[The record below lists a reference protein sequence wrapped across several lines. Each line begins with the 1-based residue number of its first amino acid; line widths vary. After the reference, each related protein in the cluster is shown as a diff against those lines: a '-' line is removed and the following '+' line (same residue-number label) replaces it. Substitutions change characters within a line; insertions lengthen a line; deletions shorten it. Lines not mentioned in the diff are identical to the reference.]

1 MKPWSEFYDSLLPDV
16 PGCNPA
22 MANVALRHAAR
33 EFCGKTL
40 AWNEWRGPQ
49 DTIATSIEYS
59 FDVATTED
67 VVKLL
72 GATLAGHDLRV
83 LAQNDLPLNWQTAPC
98 GRRGILTIDRR
109 SFFVL
114 PQRADGMAIRT
125 WIALQPS
132 KKGAGV
138 PDTLFA
144 QYEEDI
150 CAGAKARLMLSP
162 KKPYSDIGMG
172 ATHRADFD
180 QRIARATRAVEKSF
194 SRVPRRVVAQFF

>member
-1 MKPWSEFYDSLLPDV
+1 MKAWAEFYDTLLPDL
-16 PGCNPA
+16 PGCTPT

-33 EFCGKTL
+33 EFCSKTL

-49 DTIATSIEYS
+49 DTSDASIQYD
-59 FDVATTED
+59 FDVATTEN

-72 GATLAGHDLRV
+72 GATLAGNDLKV
-83 LAQNDLPLNWQTAPC
+83 LAQNDLPLDWQTAPGC
-98 GRRGILTIDRR
+98 RSGIVTIDLR

-114 PQRADGMAIRT
+114 PQRAAGLAIKT

-138 PDTLFA
+138 PDALFD

-162 KKPYSDIGMG
+162 KKPYSDAGLAG
-172 ATHRADFD
+172 THRADFD
-180 QRIARATRAVEKSF
+180 TRIGRATRAVEKSF
-194 SRVPRRVVAQFF
+194 SRVPRRVVANFF

>member
-1 MKPWSEFYDSLLPDV
+1 MKAWSEFYDSLLPDL
-16 PGCNPA
+16 PGCTPT

-33 EFCGKTL
+33 EFCSKTL

-49 DTIATSIEYS
+49 DTSATSIEYD
-59 FDVATTED
+59 FDVASTED

-72 GATLAGHDLRV
+72 GATLAGNDLLV
-83 LAQNDLPLNWQTAPC
+83 LAQNDLPLDWTTAPGC
-98 GRRGILTIDRR
+98 RSGIVTIDRR

-114 PQRADGMAIRT
+114 PQRDAGLAIRT

-132 KKGAGV
+132 KKGLGV
-138 PDTLFA
+138 PDALFA

-162 KKPYSDIGMG
+162 KKPYSDTGLAG
-172 ATHRADFD
+172 VHRLDFD

-194 SRVPRRVVAQFF
+194 SRVPRRVVAHYF